1 MEYKSMN
8 LHTMDCVVINKCI
21 RKYPNLI
28 ADFIKDSLEMVKRD
42 NRRAYDGENTHAFLK
57 IYENNSG
64 YYGPGIYRKK
74 YHTNL
79 TEIAKKFEPE
89 SPEYQE
95 FYSKI
100 KKSYAS
106 YDISGLYTDFT
117 IKYDGILQDTFGT
130 DFINALFGN
139 GSFFMLSPRYFDG
152 LLQYIDYIKE
162 NIADIDL
169 IDEVLGRIVKLG
181 IDYFILDPDYC
192 LDGKKEVDFNYQRK
206 PNRSAGSYT
215 RLVISDGEIVEKNTT
230 DLKNYNYSTTD
241 SNYAMLLIIKP
252 ENSLNFDLENN
263 RGYYTDEIK
272 KNHGNNSE
280 NIKVDGLVL
289 NKLAFDPAALP
300 SRIVLD
306 ETLYRIFPELKKRV
320 ECNLVVHNCAQINK
334 ELSAYIKKLESL
346 NNFDKD
352 GLAEQQRS
360 GLKKQYLEMNDLL
373 QAMANIVQV
382 NMNAIDDN
390 PKTLNEEDPRTLV
403 LESDNK

>member
-1 MEYKSMN
+1 MN

-28 ADFIKDSLEMVKRD
+28 ADFIKDSLKMVESD
-42 NRRAYDGENTHAFLK
+42 DRRAYDGENTHAFLK

-64 YYGPGIYRKK
+64 CNSYGPGIYRKK

-89 SPEYQE
+89 NPEYQE

-100 KKSYAS
+100 KKSYS
-106 YDISGLYTDFT
+106 YYDILGLYTNFT
-117 IKYDGILQDTFGT
+117 IKYDCILQDTIGT
-130 DFINALFGN
+130 DFINALFRN
-139 GSFFMLSPRYFDG
+139 GRFFMLPSKYFDG

-181 IDYFILDPDYC
+181 INYFVLDPNCC
-192 LDGKKEVDFNYQRK
+192 LDGKKEVNFYYQRK
-206 PNRSAGSYT
+206 PNSSAGNYT
-215 RLVISDGEIVEKNTT
+215 RLSISDGEIVEKNTT

-241 SNYAMLLIIKP
+241 SNYAMLLTIKP
-252 ENSLNFDLENN
+252 ENSLDFDLENN
-263 RGYYTDEIK
+263 RGYYTDNIK

-280 NIKVDGLVL
+280 NIKVNGLVL
-289 NKLAFDPAALP
+289 NKLAFDPATLP
-300 SRIVLD
+300 ASLVLD

-334 ELSAYIKKLESL
+334 ELSAYIKKLENL

-352 GLAEQQRS
+352 GLVEQQRS

-373 QAMANIVQV
+373 QAMADIVQV

-390 PKTLNEEDPRTLV
+390 PKSLNEENPREIV